1 MKCWLSLSIGCIYCP
16 NGIWDVQSQ
25 KYVLKQPKRLFGVN
39 LFAFKPIQIQM
50 LLPQFYTQLQ
60 HFKSKQQYL
69 SVLSLQHI
77 PSFVFNLFPASFPS
91 QNVKACVKLR
101 IDLSW
106 NMSHGMT
113 PSPETKQIHQKR
125 NPQLTLVQVTLSWL
139 LLPFTST
146 IFLPTIPLLHLC
158 NITSGC
164 QRKLMQ

>member
-1 MKCWLSLSIGCIYCP
+1 
-16 NGIWDVQSQ
+16 
-25 KYVLKQPKRLFGVN
+25 
-39 LFAFKPIQIQM
+39 M
-50 LLPQFYTQLQ
+50 LLPQIYTQLQ

-91 QNVKACVKLR
+91 QNVKARVKHR

-113 PSPETKQIHQKR
+113 PSPETKQIRQKR
-125 NPQLTLVQVTLSWL
+125 NAQLTLVQVTLSWL

-158 NITSGC
+158 NIISGY
-164 QRKLMQ
+164 QRKTDAITKYKPWWMELRSRPWASYHLCDPHGRPENGPITVFLSVLSDI